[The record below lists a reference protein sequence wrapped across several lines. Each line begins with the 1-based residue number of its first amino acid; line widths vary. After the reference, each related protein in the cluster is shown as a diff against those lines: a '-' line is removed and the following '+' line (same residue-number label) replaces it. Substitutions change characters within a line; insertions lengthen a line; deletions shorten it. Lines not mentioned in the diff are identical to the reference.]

1 MLHSLAVAVLSLA
14 LAPVYDGVERKVR
27 AAIHTR
33 IGPPILQTWYDI
45 FKLFSKEIVIP
56 AGGGWYTLVTV
67 LELLALTVSSLILVH
82 ISSYGLTNTILFEA
96 VTFIVL
102 VSVVTTLTIVR
113 AVSQNNVFSVL
124 GGFREFSLVLSAE
137 PFLALSF
144 LVLVS
149 GGGALAS
156 RSIAAV
162 ILVVASYVISG
173 RVPYDIAEAE
183 PELSAG
189 VNIELAGPLLG
200 MVTVSAVLKKFV
212 SAALTALVIASAA
225 GLGGAASLVAVSV
238 ATPVVWIAHT
248 IVSTL
253 LGRSRVDL
261 AIRFLYTSLFTLSS
275 ILLVSLVVG
284 L

>member
-212 SAALTALVIASAA
+212 SAALTALVIASTT